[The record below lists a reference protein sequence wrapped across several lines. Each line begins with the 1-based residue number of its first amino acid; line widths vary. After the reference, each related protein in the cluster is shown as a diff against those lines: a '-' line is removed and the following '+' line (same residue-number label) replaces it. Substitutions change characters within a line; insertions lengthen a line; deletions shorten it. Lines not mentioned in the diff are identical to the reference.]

1 MLLALSNSPVPT
13 QPVQKRLVSTLVE
26 RRKLEPIL
34 EMDKH
39 LFIRSAS
46 DEVLQQRDMAA
57 AKTTALC
64 EEPGVEN
71 RTAVYLQPFEK
82 IPGEQSG
89 QRLQSRRRE
98 RLDALLGCAGD
109 LDRIDEAIRK
119 SKLDGIGAGVDPG

>member
-1 MLLALSNSPVPT
+1 MLLALSNSPVPS
-13 QPVQKRLVSTLVE
+13 QRVQKRLVNTLVE
-26 RRKLEPIL
+26 RSKLEPIL
-34 EMDKH
+34 EMAKH

-109 LDRIDEAIRK
+109 LDRK
-119 SKLDGIGAGVDPG
+119 STRLNSSN

>member
-1 MLLALSNSPVPT
+1 MA
-13 QPVQKRLVSTLVE
+13 
-26 RRKLEPIL
+26 
-34 EMDKH
+34 KH
-39 LFIRSAS
+39 LFIRSAA
-46 DEVLQQRDMAA
+46 DEVLQQRDRAA
-57 AKTTALC
+57 AKTTAQC

-119 SKLDGIGAGVDPG
+119 SKLAGIGAGVDPGSAGLIDDEIGRAHV

>member
-1 MLLALSNSPVPT
+1 MA
-13 QPVQKRLVSTLVE
+13 
-26 RRKLEPIL
+26 
-34 EMDKH
+34 KH

-119 SKLDGIGAGVDPG
+119 RSEERRVGKECVSTCRSR